1 MQINK
6 LNSLIKRLKS
16 KKLSNK
22 KKKKYMRKINM
33 LEENEI
39 KEVKYMN
46 YEFIEKSKNVNTA
59 IEIGDILIC
68 KDKDKT
74 QIFLVIHNYGRV
86 SVVNLSTY
94 TNEYNSSYL
103 SELYNTIKHTYI
115 IKDIIKKDDALL
127 QLKK

>member
-22 KKKKYMRKINM
+22 KKKKYMQEINI
-33 LEENEI
+33 LERNEI
-39 KEVKYMN
+39 KEIKYMN

-86 SVVNLSTY
+86 SVVNLLTY
-94 TNEYNSSYL
+94 INEYNSNYL